1 MRSKS
6 QKRRREIGS
15 FCRNHSSLSLCTPSV
30 YVNICLGGGCN
41 LLSCMTHTIYCEWQ
55 LLADLWRMTTAEVS
69 LRLTAVMGKKKK
81 QTGESRQSFP
91 CLYVH
96 TQLSTM
102 PRSCSLFPALL
113 QSFFISSVFFSFMIP
128 SLRTSHQTH
137 ALRFFGKALFN
148 RAGRNM
154 CATEIQGRA
163 SAL

>member
-69 LRLTAVMGKKKK
+69 LRLTAVMGKRKN
-81 QTGESRQSFP
+81 RQVKADKVFLVCMFTHNYQQCLVAAHYFQPYYKVSSFP
-91 CLYVH
+91 LCFL
-96 TQLSTM
+96 
-102 PRSCSLFPALL
+102 AL
-113 QSFFISSVFFSFMIP
+113 
-128 SLRTSHQTH
+128 
-137 ALRFFGKALFN
+137 
-148 RAGRNM
+148 
-154 CATEIQGRA
+154 
-163 SAL
+163 